1 MKAATIISRIALV
14 FLAVLLLA
22 MSATLAYG
30 VVLDYQSR
38 GLVTEGVTV
47 AGTDLSG
54 MTEAEARAAIEDAV
68 SAPMLRPVTVTGIEG
83 QAWTLEPDGIV
94 AIDVDTMVDAAY
106 APRRSATLA
115 QRLSSHLAE
124 VPLPADVK
132 PVYSVDTSAIATWV
146 AQKAT
151 EVDRK
156 PVNAKRKIVK
166 YKFKITPEVY
176 GARVDQAAAVNA
188 IAQTLSAEAALGT
201 DSRTV
206 ALPVDD
212 IKPKI
217 VAAKFKQ
224 AIIVSISQTKIRLYK
239 GDKLVKT
246 YRCAPGSY
254 AFPTPIGDFKVVT
267 KLKNAPWINPGSDWA
282 KNMPPSIPPGP
293 YNPMGV
299 RKIGI
304 NYPGVFMHG
313 IPPSEFGSIGTRA
326 SHGCMRMM
334 PSDVEDLFGRVK
346 IGTPVYI
353 RP

>member
-1 MKAATIISRIALV
+1 MKASVIIGRIALV
-14 FLAVLLLA
+14 LLATLLLA
-22 MSATLAYG
+22 LSATLAYG

-54 MTEAEARAAIEDAV
+54 MTEAEARAAIEEAV
-68 SAPMLRPVTVTGIEG
+68 SAPMLRPVTVTGLDG
-83 QAWTLEPDGIV
+83 QSWTLEPDGIV
-94 AIDVDTMVDAAY
+94 AIDVDKMIDEAY

-132 PVYSVDTSAIATWV
+132 PAYSVDTSAIAEWV
-146 AQKAT
+146 ALKAA

-176 GARVDQAAAVNA
+176 GARVDKAASVQA
-188 IAQTLSAEAALGT
+188 IANAMSAEAALGT

-206 ALPVDD
+206 ALDVDQ
-212 IKPKI
+212 ITPKI
-217 VAAKFKQ
+217 TTKKFKA

-267 KLKNAPWINPGSDWA
+267 KLRNAPWINPGSDWA

-334 PSDVEDLFGRVK
+334 PSDVADLFGRVK